1 MGVNGATWRR
11 VLVIKGGN
19 ACSDQRHRVRA
30 AIRGVVWRCGVSQ
43 IDFRKSCMVAEN
55 KKRERWD
62 WHGEWVERDC
72 RSGGREVMVGSV
84 SVGGDI

>member
-1 MGVNGATWRR
+1 MHAA
-11 VLVIKGGN
+11 IKGIELG
-19 ACSDQRHRVRA
+19 QRSEGWYGDA
-30 AIRGVVWRCGVSQ
+30 GVSQ